1 MVPKIFVH
9 VKRYFLPRIGIE
21 ACPTVA
27 NRPSLYGD
35 AELPRICDFENKI
48 SSQTFPE

>member
-9 VKRYFLPRIGIE
+9 VKRYLLPRIGIA

-35 AELPRICDFENKI
+35 AALPRIYDFENKMSTQI
-48 SSQTFPE
+48 FPE